1 MGAESPLATATT
13 SEAVAADAASRE
25 ESGGFIASQ
34 TLERYAGE
42 DEDYEIGPG
51 VRRPLVVPYERKR
64 GDPLYRPLRIYT
76 VDPSVSRL
84 EGAVA
89 TVNVPFEILK
99 MGQEP
104 LGLLGALFLVDR
116 NDGQRG
122 VCYPAADLDERNVL
136 IADGYN
142 PSPSDPRFH
151 QQMVYAVCSNVY
163 STFKTALGRNLA
175 WGFGDAKT
183 PARLVLRPHF
193 GETKNAYYQNDAM
206 RGELRFGYFPANE
219 NPTDRTMPGG
229 YVFTCLSHDIVVHEV
244 THALLDGL
252 RAHFIVPT
260 NADVVAFH
268 EAFADLVAIFQHF
281 SYTEVVLSAIR
292 RCQGSLQHANLLAQ
306 LAGQFGHTTGQN
318 GPLRTVIE
326 PDSNNPRRYQADLEA
341 HQLGSILVSAV
352 FDAFAQ
358 VYQRKTERFLRLATN
373 GSGVLPP
380 GELSHDLQTLL
391 AERASKLASQ
401 FLSICIRAIDYCP
414 PVGITFGDYLRAMIT
429 ADYDL
434 VPDDRWDY
442 RGALIDAFWRRNIYP
457 RNAQHLSEDALL
469 WHCPRNDLP
478 LVEGLDFG
486 TLRFRGDPAHAADL
500 SELHRQACMLGQYV
514 SVAGRLEEFG
524 LVANGDPRLDGD
536 SVSLPC
542 VESIRTA
549 RRAGPNGQIVF
560 DLVAEI
566 TQQRHVRASA
576 AGPAFTYYGGATV
589 ILGPTGEIRY
599 AVVKNVAGRG
609 RLERRRM
616 FLDTP
621 CGHRYWQLQGN
632 RWQPRSGF
640 FALLHSGH

>member
-1 MGAESPLATATT
+1 MGPESPLATATT
-13 SEAVAADAASRE
+13 TEAVAADAASRE
-25 ESGGFIASQ
+25 ESGVFAAPQ
-34 TLERYAGE
+34 TLQRYAGE
-42 DEDYEIGPG
+42 GKDYEIGAG
-51 VRRPLVVPYERKR
+51 VRRPLVVPYERQR

-76 VDPSVSRL
+76 VDPSISRL

-89 TVNVPFEILK
+89 TVNVPFEPLK
-99 MGQEP
+99 PGP
-104 LGLLGALFLVDR
+104 VGALFEVDP

-122 VCYPAADLDERNVL
+122 VRYRVADLEERNVL
-136 IADGYN
+136 IADGYD

-151 QQMVYAVCSNVY
+151 HQMVYAVCSNVY

-175 WGFGDAKT
+175 WGFGDAKA

-193 GETKNAYYQNDAM
+193 GEIKNAYYQNDDL
-206 RGELRFGYFPANE
+206 RGELRFGYFPASQK
-219 NPTDRTMPGG
+219 PTDRTMPGG
-229 YVFTCLSHDIVVHEV
+229 YVFTCLSHDIVVHEA

-260 NADVVAFH
+260 NTDVVAFH

-281 SYTEVVLSAIR
+281 SYSEVVLSAIR
-292 RCQGSLQHANLLAQ
+292 RCKGSLQHAGLLAQ
-306 LAGQFGHTTGQN
+306 IAGQFGHTTGQK
-318 GPLRTVIE
+318 GPLRTAIE
-326 PDSNNPRRYQADLEA
+326 PDIGNPRMYRADLEA
-341 HQLGSILVSAV
+341 HQLGSVLVSAV
-352 FDAFAQ
+352 FDAFVQ
-358 VYQRKTERFLRLATN
+358 VYQRKTQSFLRLATN

-380 GELSHDLQTLL
+380 GELSYDLQTLL

-457 RNAQHLSEDALL
+457 RNAHHLSEDALL
-469 WHCPRNDLP
+469 WRCPRNDLP
-478 LVEGLDFG
+478 LVKGLEFG
-486 TLRFRGDPAHAADL
+486 TLRFRGDPGHAADL
-500 SELHRQACMLGQYV
+500 DELHRQACMLGQYV
-514 SVAGRLEEFG
+514 TLAGRLEEFG

-536 SVSLPC
+536 MVSLPSI
-542 VESIRTA
+542 ESIRTA

-566 TQQRHVRASA
+566 TQQRQVRASS

-599 AVVKNVAGRG
+599 AVLKNVAGQG

-616 FLDTP
+616 FFETS
-621 CGHRYWQLQGN
+621 CGQKYWHLAGN
-632 RWQPRSGF
+632 RWQPRQGL
-640 FALLHSGH
+640 FALLHNGRI